1 MLRIRAFEE
10 KAEELYAL
18 GRVHGTMHLSIGQEA
33 TAVGVSSALREGDFL
48 LNTHR
53 GHGHCLAWFGSDVN
67 LMMAEFMGREAGY
80 CRGRGGSM
88 HIANVEA
95 NNLGAN
101 GIVGGGL
108 PMAAG
113 VGMSIKMRKT
123 DQVCVVIFGD
133 GASNEGAFHESLNL
147 SSIWKLPVIYVCENN
162 QYAMSMDIRKSAN
175 VEDISQ
181 RACAYNIRGVTVD
194 GNDLAAVHDAIAQA
208 AAECR
213 AGQGPVLVEC
223 KTYRW
228 RGHSKSDRQVYRT
241 RDEVGEWQRRDP
253 IPRYARVLGLTDTQ
267 LEAARVDAQRVID
280 AAVVFAENSPEPD
293 VAAVMEGLY
302 A

>member
-1 MLRIRAFEE
+1 
-10 KAEELYAL
+10 
-18 GRVHGTMHLSIGQEA
+18 
-33 TAVGVSSALREGDFL
+33 
-48 LNTHR
+48 
-53 GHGHCLAWFGSDVN
+53 
-67 LMMAEFMGREAGY
+67 MGREAGY

-228 RGHSKSDRQVYRT
+228 RGHSKSDRQLYRT

-253 IPRYARVLGLTDTQ
+253 IPRYAKVLGLTEAQ

-293 VAAVMEGLY
+293 VAAVMEGVY

>member
-194 GNDLAAVHDAIAQA
+194 GNDLAAVHDEIAQA

-228 RGHSKSDRQVYRT
+228 RGHSKSDRQLYRT

-253 IPRYARVLGLTDTQ
+253 IPRYAKVLGLTDAQ
-267 LEAARVDAQRVID
+267 LEAARKDAQQVID

-293 VAAVMEGLY
+293 VAAVMEGVY

>member
-228 RGHSKSDRQVYRT
+228 RGHSKSDRQLYRT

-253 IPRYARVLGLTDTQ
+253 IPRYARVLGLTDAQ

-293 VAAVMEGLY
+293 VAAVMEGVY

>member
-181 RACAYNIRGVTVD
+181 RACAYNIRGITVD

-228 RGHSKSDRQVYRT
+228 RGHSKSDRQLYRT

-253 IPRYARVLGLTDTQ
+253 IPRYAQVLGLTDDE
-267 LEAARVDAQRVID
+267 LEAARKDAQQVIE

-293 VAAVMEGLY
+293 LAAVMEGVY

>member
-181 RACAYNIRGVTVD
+181 RACAYNIRGITVD

-228 RGHSKSDRQVYRT
+228 RGHSKSDRQLYRT

-253 IPRYARVLGLTDTQ
+253 IPRYAQVLGLTDDA
-267 LEAARVDAQRVID
+267 LEAARKDAQQVIE

-293 VAAVMEGLY
+293 LAAVMEGVY

>member
-88 HIANVEA
+88 HIANVGA

-181 RACAYNIRGVTVD
+181 RACAYNIRGITVD

-228 RGHSKSDRQVYRT
+228 RGHSKSDRQLYRT

-253 IPRYARVLGLTDTQ
+253 IPRYARVLGLADAE
-267 LEAARVDAQRVID
+267 LETARKDAQQVID

-293 VAAVMEGLY
+293 LAAVMEGVY